1 MLRSKNGMD
10 DHSHH
15 LFNII
20 LEALARAIG
29 QGKRKKKRH
38 KRQKIRK
45 EKTNQSLFL
54 DKMTVYTKKSY

>member
-29 QGKRKKKRH
+29 QGKRKKKDIKD
-38 KRQKIRK
+38 KRL
-45 EKTNQSLFL
+45 EK
-54 DKMTVYTKKSY
+54 KKQISHYS